1 MKTNLDQVSIENLEE
16 AGFDKKQASC
26 KFRRY
31 KFRLQSGNNDR

>member
-26 KFRRY
+26 KFY
-31 KFRLQSGNNDR
+31 LYTENVSTK